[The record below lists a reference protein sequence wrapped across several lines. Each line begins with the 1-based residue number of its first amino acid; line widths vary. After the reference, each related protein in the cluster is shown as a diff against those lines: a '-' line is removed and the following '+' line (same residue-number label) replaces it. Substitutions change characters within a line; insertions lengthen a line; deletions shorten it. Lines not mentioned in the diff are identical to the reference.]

1 MSVGQH
7 HEYRQRLA
15 ALDETVARAQL
26 DPAAQVNR
34 AAGLL
39 AGRVGCQVDEAHTY
53 LLNRAAQQGRPVV
66 AVAGDLL
73 AALQGRPG
81 SGSSAL
87 DAEVDQALRPQG
99 RGSAPERR
107 APAHAPSRVVDDWNS
122 LVQQVLDAMP
132 GNHMALSPVVGDNSE
147 ITDWTIVAVSQDTP
161 DFSGHDVA
169 RAVGRRITQAYPAT
183 VDTPVWHAWRDVLA
197 DGRAREVGPFS
208 YVGTSDRSPANVL
221 MTAWVSPVGPGVLSR
236 WVRHDEQT
244 RQAERIAQTERLG
257 QLGWGEADLVTG
269 QIVWSD
275 ELYRIYERD
284 PALGPMPSEEQNALT
299 LPEDEPIRRQAAE
312 GFGRGDTVDITTR
325 IRVGGRIK
333 HVRTVVD
340 AVRDVQGRP
349 VKVYG
354 IVQDV
359 TAQQTTRAALAEAEQ
374 LLQQHQHSLAAEHEL
389 AAQLRQIVL
398 PVPAEPFDLPG
409 LRVAVRYLPA
419 EEASRVGGDW
429 FHAASADDG
438 SVVLAVGDVAG
449 HGMHAATMMAQLRH
463 MLAGL
468 TVTTTTD
475 PAQLLWHLN
484 RLLYSSATTAT
495 AAVAR
500 FDPPT
505 GSVTWAQAGHPAP
518 LHTRAGTTTELARPR
533 GQLLGAVREA
543 HYDTATVSLTPAD
556 LLLFYTDGLIEHR
569 RHTLAEGLAPVIAT
583 LNDIA
588 ISSSRQPLADL
599 LARLRRANPDD
610 DTCILAVR
618 HHPSAP
624 TQSPDSPEGN
634 DA

>member
-15 ALDETVARAQL
+15 ALAEKVTRAQL
-26 DPAAQVNR
+26 DPEAQVQR

-39 AGRVGCQVDEAHTY
+39 AGRVGCRVDEAHTC
-53 LLNRAAQQGRPVV
+53 LLDRAAQQERPIA
-66 AVAGDLL
+66 AVAGDIL
-73 AALQGRPG
+73 ASLQERPG
-81 SGSSAL
+81 PGSPSL
-87 DAEVDQALRPQG
+87 DAVVDQALRP
-99 RGSAPERR
+99 RGADTSSSRR
-107 APAHAPSRVVDDWNS
+107 ASAQAPSPVIDDWGL
-122 LVQQVLDAMP
+122 LVQQVLDALP
-132 GNHMALSPVVGDNSE
+132 GDHMVLSPVFGDGTE
-147 ITDWTIVAVSQDTP
+147 IIDWVIVAVSQETA
-161 DFSGHDVA
+161 DFSGRDVA
-169 RAVGRRITQAYPAT
+169 QAVGRRITRAYPAT
-183 VDTPVWHAWRDVLA
+183 VDTPVWQAWRDVVT
-197 DGRAREVGPFS
+197 DGQAREVGPFP
-208 YVGTSDRSPANVL
+208 YVGRNERSPAEVL

-236 WVRHDEQT
+236 WVRHDDEI

-257 QLGWGEADLVTG
+257 RLGWGEADLVTG
-269 QIVWSD
+269 QIVWSE

-284 PALGPMPSEEQNALT
+284 PSLGPLPSEEQEALT

-312 GFGRGDTVDITTR
+312 SFGRGETVDVTTR
-325 IRVGGRIK
+325 IRVGERVK
-333 HVRTVVD
+333 HVRSVVD
-340 AVRDVQGRP
+340 AVRDVHGRP
-349 VKVYG
+349 LRVYG

-359 TAQQTTRAALAEAEQ
+359 TAQQTTRAQLAEAEQ
-374 LLQQHQHSLAAEHEL
+374 LLRRHQHRLAAEHEL

-398 PVPAEPFDLPG
+398 PVPADPFDLPG

-429 FHAASADDG
+429 FHAALADDG

-449 HGMHAATMMAQLRH
+449 HGMHAATVMAQLRH

-484 RLLYSSATTAT
+484 RLLYSTATTAT

-500 FDPPT
+500 FDPPSR
-505 GSVTWAQAGHPAP
+505 SVTWAQGGHPAP
-518 LHTRAGTTTELARPR
+518 LHARAGVTTELARPH
-533 GQLLGAVREA
+533 GQLLGAVRA
-543 HYDTATVSLTPAD
+543 ARYDTATVSLAPAD
-556 LLLFYTDGLIEHR
+556 LLLFYTDGLIEDR
-569 RHTLAEGLAPVIAT
+569 RHTLAEGLAPVVAT
-583 LNDIA
+583 LSE
-588 ISSSRQPLADL
+588 ISASGSPQPLADL

-618 HHPSAP
+618 HHTP
-624 TQSPDSPEGN
+624 TPPDTTEGN

>member
-1 MSVGQH
+1 MSEGQH

-15 ALDETVARAQL
+15 ALTEAVTRARL
-26 DPAAQVNR
+26 DPEAQVQR

-39 AGRVGCQVDEAHTY
+39 AGRVGCRVDEAHTY
-53 LLNRAAQQGRPVV
+53 LLDRAAQQGRPIV
-66 AVAGDLL
+66 AVAGDIL
-73 AALQGRPG
+73 ASLEGRLGPA
-81 SGSSAL
+81 SPSL
-87 DAEVDQALRPQG
+87 DAVVDQALRP
-99 RGSAPERR
+99 RGVDTSSRRR
-107 APAHAPSRVVDDWNS
+107 ASARAPSQVVDDWGL
-122 LVQQVLDAMP
+122 LVQQVLDAVP
-132 GNHMALSPVVGDNSE
+132 GDHMVLSPVFGDGTE
-147 ITDWTIVAVSQDTP
+147 IIDWVIVAVSQETA

-169 RAVGRRITQAYPAT
+169 QAVGRRISQAYPAT
-183 VDTPVWHAWRDVLA
+183 VDTPVWQAWRDVVA
-197 DGRAREVGPFS
+197 DGQAREVGPFP
-208 YVGTSDRSPANVL
+208 YVGESDRSPAEVL
-221 MTAWVSPVGPGVLSR
+221 MTAWVSPAGPGVLSR

-269 QIVWSD
+269 QIVWSE

-284 PALGPMPSEEQNALT
+284 PALGPLPSDEQEALT

-312 GFGRGDTVDITTR
+312 AFGRGDTVDVTTR
-325 IRVGGRIK
+325 IRVGKRVK
-333 HVRTVVD
+333 HVRSVVD
-340 AVRDVQGRP
+340 AVRDVHGRP
-349 VKVYG
+349 LKVYG

-359 TAQQTTRAALAEAEQ
+359 TAQQTTRAQLAEAEQ
-374 LLQQHQHSLAAEHEL
+374 LLQRHQHSLAAEHEL

-429 FHAASADDG
+429 FHAALADDG

-449 HGMHAATMMAQLRH
+449 HGIHAATVMAQLRH

-484 RLLYSSATTAT
+484 RLLYSTATTAT

-500 FDPPT
+500 FDPRSR
-505 GSVTWAQAGHPAP
+505 SVTWAQGGHPAP
-518 LHTRAGTTTELARPR
+518 LHARAGITTELARPH
-533 GQLLGAVREA
+533 GQLLGAVRA
-543 HYDTATVSLTPAD
+543 ARYDTATVSLNPAD

-569 RHTLAEGLAPVIAT
+569 RHTLAEGLAPVVAT
-583 LNDIA
+583 LSDISA
-588 ISSSRQPLADL
+588 SCSQQPLADL

-618 HHPSAP
+618 HHTSAP
-624 TQSPDSPEGN
+624 PESPEGN

>member
-1 MSVGQH
+1 MRVEQH
-7 HEYRQRLA
+7 HDYRRRLA
-15 ALDETVARAQL
+15 ALDEKVAGAQL
-26 DPAAQVNR
+26 DPAAQVQR

-39 AGRVGCQVDEAHTY
+39 AGRVGCPVDEAHTY
-53 LLNRAAQQGRPVV
+53 LLNRAAQQGRPVA
-66 AVAGDLL
+66 AVAGDIL

-81 SGSSAL
+81 PGSRSL
-87 DAEVDQALRPQG
+87 DAEMNQALRP
-99 RGSAPERR
+99 RSRSPVSRR
-107 APAHAPSRVVDDWNS
+107 RHARVHAPSQVVDDWGA

-132 GNHMALSPVVGDNSE
+132 GDQMVLAPVFGDDGE
-147 ITDWTIVAVSQDTP
+147 VTDWVIVAVSQATA
-161 DFSGHDVA
+161 DFSGQDVA
-169 RAVGRRITQAYPAT
+169 RTVGQRISQAYPAT
-183 VDTPVWHAWRDVLA
+183 VETPVWQAWREVLA
-197 DGRAREVGPFS
+197 DGQPREVGPFP
-208 YVGTSDRSPANVL
+208 YVSRSDRSPGDVL
-221 MTAWVSPVGPGVLSR
+221 MTAWVSQVGPGVLSR

-275 ELYRIYERD
+275 GLYRIYERD
-284 PALGPMPSEEQNALT
+284 AALGPLSSEEQNALT
-299 LPEDEPIRRQAAE
+299 LPEDEPIRRQATE
-312 GFGRGDTVDITTR
+312 GFGRGDTVDFTTR
-325 IRVGGRIK
+325 IRVGGRVK
-333 HVRTVVD
+333 YVRSVVD

-349 VKVYG
+349 LKVYG

-359 TAQQTTRAALAEAEQ
+359 TVQQTTRAQLAEAEQ
-374 LLQQHQHSLAAEHEL
+374 LLQQHQHSLAVEHEL

-398 PVPAEPFDLPG
+398 PVPAQPFDLPG
-409 LRVAVRYLPA
+409 LRVAVRYIPA

-438 SVVLAVGDVAG
+438 CVVLAVGDIAG

-484 RLLYSSATTAT
+484 RLLYSCATTAT

-500 FDPPT
+500 FDP
-505 GSVTWAQAGHPAP
+505 GSQSLTWAQAGHPAP
-518 LHTRAGTTTELARPR
+518 LHARAGTTTALPRPH
-533 GQLLGAVREA
+533 GQLLGADRDA
-543 HYDTATVSLTPAD
+543 RYDTATVSLDPAD

-583 LNDIA
+583 LNDISA
-588 ISSSRQPLADL
+588 SGSSQPLADL
-599 LARLRRANPDD
+599 LSRLRRANPDD
-610 DTCILAVR
+610 DTCLLAVR
-618 HHPSAP
+618 HHTAAP
-624 TQSPDSPEGN
+624 PTGR
-634 DA
+634 

>member
-15 ALDETVARAQL
+15 ALAETVAQAQL
-26 DPAAQVNR
+26 DPAAQVHR

-39 AGRVGCQVDEAHTY
+39 AGRVGCRVDEAHTY
-53 LLNRAAQQGRPVV
+53 LLDRAAQQGRPAA
-66 AVAGDLL
+66 AVAGDILM
-73 AALQGRPG
+73 ALQGRPG
-81 SGSSAL
+81 SGSRPL
-87 DAEVDQALRPQG
+87 DAEVDKALHPQG
-99 RGSAPERR
+99 RSPSAERR
-107 APAHAPSRVVDDWNS
+107 LPPHPPSRAVDDWGP
-122 LVQQVLDAMP
+122 LVQHVLEAMP
-132 GNHMALSPVVGDNSE
+132 GNHMALSPVFGDGSE
-147 ITDWTIVAVSQDTP
+147 ITDWVIVAVSQETA
-161 DFSGHDVA
+161 DFSGRDVA
-169 RAVGRRITQAYPAT
+169 QAVGRRITQAYPAT
-183 VDTPVWHAWRDVLA
+183 VDTPVWQAWLDVAA
-197 DGRAREVGPFS
+197 DGCAREVGPFP
-208 YVGTSDRSPANVL
+208 YVGRSARAPAEVL
-221 MTAWVSPVGPGVLSR
+221 MTAWVSRVGPGVLSR

-284 PALGPMPSEEQNALT
+284 PALGPMSSEEQNAVT
-299 LPEDEPIRRQAAE
+299 VPEDEPIRRQAAE
-312 GFGRGDTVDITTR
+312 GFGRGDTVDVTTR
-325 IRVGGRIK
+325 IRVGGRVK
-333 HVRTVVD
+333 HVRSVVD

-359 TAQQTTRAALAEAEQ
+359 TMQHTSRAQLAEAEQ
-374 LLQQHQHSLAAEHEL
+374 LLQQHQNSLAAEHEL

-429 FHAASADDG
+429 FHAALADDG

-449 HGMHAATMMAQLRH
+449 HGMHAATVMAELRH

-484 RLLYSSATTAT
+484 RLLYSRATTAT
-495 AAVAR
+495 AVVAR
-500 FDPPT
+500 FDPQ
-505 GSVTWAQAGHPAP
+505 SRSITWAQGGHPKP
-518 LHTRAGTTTELARPR
+518 LHARAGTTTELAAPR
-533 GQLLGAVREA
+533 GTLLGAVRA
-543 HYDTATVSLTPAD
+543 ARYDTATVSLAPAD

-569 RHTLAEGLAPVIAT
+569 RHTLAEGLAPVITT
-583 LNDIA
+583 LDDISA
-588 ISSSRQPLADL
+588 SGSRQPLADL
-599 LARLRRANPDD
+599 LMRLRRANPED

-618 HHPSAP
+618 HHTPVP
-624 TQSPDSPEGN
+624 PDPPEG
-634 DA
+634 DHA